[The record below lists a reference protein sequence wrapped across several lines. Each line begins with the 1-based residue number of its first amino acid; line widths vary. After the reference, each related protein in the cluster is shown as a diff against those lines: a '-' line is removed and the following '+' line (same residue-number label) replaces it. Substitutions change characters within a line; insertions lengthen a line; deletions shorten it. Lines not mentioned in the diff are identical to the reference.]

1 MKLTKESIVSAL
13 PEKAAKHVSSNLVD
27 HINKL
32 ATEPETREYF
42 RQNLLNYNTVLQEG
56 KYTITAY
63 VSAIMYVSYKMMGYS
78 NIDAFARTF
87 PDKMERYKKE
97 RKSQDEIH
105 NFVSGYN
112 RTKLVVSITTK
123 ARTPAYILNM
133 DIHQESINVLADIM
147 RHGKNEM
154 AKVKAASDL
163 MNYLT
168 PPEDSAIKIDVG
180 VEHSFLSNVK
190 DALKDLVAQQRSAV
204 AAGHATAV
212 EMANAKIIQ
221 GHAVEVK

>member
-1 MKLTKESIVSAL
+1 MKLTREQVIASL
-13 PEKAAKHVSSNLVD
+13 PEKSAKHVSSALVD
-27 HINKL
+27 HINKIVN
-32 ATEPETREYF
+32 EPESREYF
-42 RQNLLNYNTVLQEG
+42 RQNLMNYNTVLQEG

-63 VSAIMYVSYKMMGYS
+63 VSAVMYVSYKMMGYS

-112 RTKLVVSITTK
+112 RTKIVVSITTK
-123 ARTPAYILNM
+123 ARVPAYILNM

-147 RHGKNEM
+147 RNGKNEM

-168 PPEDSAIKIDVG
+168 PPEDSAIKVDVG
-180 VEHSFLSNVK
+180 VEHTFLTNVK

-204 AAGHATAV
+204 AAGHVTAV
-212 EMANAKIIQ
+212 DMANARIIP
-221 GHAVEVK
+221 GVAVEVK